1 MKKKREELKVICI
14 VFALIVSASK
24 VDCYDYNNSG
34 SHEIIGSFQATLCQI
49 QQASQTFAVRLVWMF
64 MIQQKMTSAFFKS
77 LKIIQMSCVYFPQA
91 EFECINSHKKQKK
104 RSYKNSGVII
114 IKQCKVQG

>member
-1 MKKKREELKVICI
+1 MP
-14 VFALIVSASK
+14 
-24 VDCYDYNNSG
+24 
-34 SHEIIGSFQATLCQI
+34 
-49 QQASQTFAVRLVWMF
+49 
-64 MIQQKMTSAFFKS
+64 
-77 LKIIQMSCVYFPQA
+77 CVYFPQA